1 MNEQQARALLERL
14 AARAVRHQDAAKHCT
29 YPEAARVHEG
39 WAAGLEE
46 ASAVLVELLDGPQA
60 ARAFWERLAGVP
72 RRSVQEELPG
82 AGVMQ
87 VRHLS
92 EKAPSVEGAA

>member
-1 MNEQQARALLERL
+1 MNEQQARALLDRL

-46 ASAVLVELLDGPQA
+46 ASAVLVELLDGPEA

-72 RRSVQEELPG
+72 SRSVEAG
-82 AGVMQ
+82 AAQ

-92 EKAPSVEGAA
+92 EKASSVEGAA